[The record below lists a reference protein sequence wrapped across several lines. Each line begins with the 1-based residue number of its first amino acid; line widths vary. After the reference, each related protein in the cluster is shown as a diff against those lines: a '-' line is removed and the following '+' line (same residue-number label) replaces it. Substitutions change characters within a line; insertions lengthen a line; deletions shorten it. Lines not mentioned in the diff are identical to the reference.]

1 MTWPRHDLELAPVA
15 VPNPGRGKQGKS
27 GHKFNCVQR
36 GHQNTLE
43 NYPATIFLLSA
54 GGMSN
59 PKLAALLGGIWAIGR
74 VIYMLGYGTGEPQKR
89 AYGGYPSLLAQLALL
104 VLAIKNVI
112 GMF

>member
-1 MTWPRHDLELAPVA
+1 M
-15 VPNPGRGKQGKS
+15 
-27 GHKFNCVQR
+27 
-36 GHQNTLE
+36 E

-89 AYGGYPSLLAQLALL
+89 SYGGYPSILAQLALL